1 MFTINYVD
9 DDINI
14 DDLSVAETVNYTSNA
29 TVKTSKKKTKK
40 KKYDAGEQNKKS
52 YKSLKRRINE
62 KNKQANIKKKKR
74 QKDDDVVFVEQVPLQ
89 PQGRLKKKT
98 RIKTNPSTQ

>member
-29 TVKTSKKKTKK
+29 TVKTSKKKKK
-40 KKYDAGEQNKKS
+40 KKNTTQVNK
-52 YKSLKRRINE
+52 
-62 KNKQANIKKKKR
+62 IKKAIKFLNEESMKK
-74 QKDDDVVFVEQVPLQ
+74 
-89 PQGRLKKKT
+89 
-98 RIKTNPSTQ
+98 IN